1 MTEQQCEDNRTR
13 FDEKAAEWDANPAR
27 VALAKAVV
35 EAIRAAMPLRNDMAA
50 MDFGAGTGLVSLGLL
65 PEVGDITAVEASG
78 EMLRVLAEKVTALGV
93 SNLHTL
99 KCEVGEAA
107 LPRSCFDLIVSSMVL
122 HHLPDVVMVLKHLRP
137 SLRTGGWIALV
148 DLDTEDGTFH
158 SDPTGIYHHG
168 FERATVCCW
177 LEEAGFTDTG
187 SREAYRITRPGL
199 DGAPRTYP
207 VFLVT
212 ARAG

>member
-1 MTEQQCEDNRTR
+1 MNLIIMSTP
-13 FDEKAAEWDANPAR
+13 FDEKAADWDANPAR

-35 EAIRAAMPLRNDMAA
+35 EAIRAAVPLRNDMAA

-99 KCEVGEAA
+99 KCDVGEAA

-122 HHLPDVVMVLKHLRP
+122 HHLPDVAMVLKHLRP

-158 SDPTGIYHHG
+158 ADPTGIFHHG
-168 FERATVCCW
+168 FERATVCRW
-177 LEEAGFTDTG
+177 LGEAGFTDTG
-187 SREAYRITRPGL
+187 SRDAYRITRPGS
-199 DGAPRTYP
+199 DGVPHTYP

-212 ARAG
+212 ARAGLS